1 MLEKQFEDFLVS
13 HFNVWAAEEL
23 KVGFRYQ
30 FTSPDSDKGYAL
42 YQAFMKI
49 ADNSVTVKGI
59 ELKTVQYGDVELIP
73 VYEGENFTENY
84 IAHLRDV
91 VSAME
96 GETKGTALLIIHNS
110 MLDTLKNS
118 TEDVAQPGVVWDPKN
133 IKLLLHKE
141 IDQTDEKAKVSEC
154 LLDYHFDEIVED
166 EATMFGFEKLYY
178 AIADGDLQFHEL
190 GLLKDDQLSQE
201 GWA

>member
-1 MLEKQFEDFLVS
+1 MYKRQ
-13 HFNVWAAEEL
+13 
-23 KVGFRYQ
+23 
-30 FTSPDSDKGYAL
+30 
-42 YQAFMKI
+42 
-49 ADNSVTVKGI
+49 
-59 ELKTVQYGDVELIP
+59 P

-133 IKLLLHKE
+133 IKLLLHRKHR
-141 IDQTDEKAKVSEC
+141 AS
-154 LLDYHFDEIVED
+154 
-166 EATMFGFEKLYY
+166 
-178 AIADGDLQFHEL
+178 
-190 GLLKDDQLSQE
+190 
-201 GWA
+201 